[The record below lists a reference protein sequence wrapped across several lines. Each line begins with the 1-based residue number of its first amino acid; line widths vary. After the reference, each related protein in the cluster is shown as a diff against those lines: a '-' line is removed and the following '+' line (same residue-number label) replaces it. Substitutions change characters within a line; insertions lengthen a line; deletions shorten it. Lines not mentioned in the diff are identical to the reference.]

1 MPFADWHRPS
11 FALSQLAALTRLE
24 FPDEADVEVHYLN
37 QDFASYLGVPTYA
50 AMAGDVDHLMT
61 GMGDWLFRQIAF
73 PGLRDNS
80 EQYFNRYY
88 LGPRWRSFRQQ
99 VMGIRDELEKF
110 CVELIDRYHLDG
122 ADVIGFTS
130 MFAQNVG
137 SIAMARLIKERN
149 KSAIIVFGGANCETP
164 MGEIVAKNL
173 ACVDYVFSGPALKSF
188 PEFLRCLIR
197 GDTEAVR
204 DIQGVLC
211 HGAGRAG
218 GRPPIGAERD
228 IDDFFEPDYQS
239 FVTSLTSKPDLVAAQ
254 TENTKPILYFETSR
268 GCWWGA
274 RSHCTFCGLNGLT
287 IDYRTMSPEVALRQ
301 FRWLFSFAPWC
312 TNFHCVDNIMP
323 KSYPR
328 DVFPQLD
335 RPPGATLFYEVKLPL
350 SEKDLHALADA
361 GVTYVQPGIEAL
373 STETLQLMRKGTTAF
388 HNLQFLK
395 NCSRFGIDPAWNLLV
410 GFPGE
415 SEQVYEKYAADIP
428 LLVHLRPPTGAYL
441 VRFDRYSP
449 YFNQSAE
456 YQLDLAPMDFY
467 SLIYPFRPDDLG
479 QIAYFFQ
486 DLNLSAYLAN
496 VAAWIGP
503 LNDHITKWRRRWES
517 GPPCLNLAPGQDGGW
532 EIRDSR
538 FGGLERMEIDEAT
551 RALLQRLS
559 SPVRPADLP
568 AELGMPADQVSQQL
582 DFLRAHKLVFE
593 ENGRMLSLV
602 VLDDLR

>member
-1 MPFADWHRPS
+1 MLRVALVNMPFADWHRPS

-110 CVELIDRYHLDG
+110 CIELIDRYHLDG

-149 KSAIIVFGGANCETP
+149 KSAIVVFGGANCETP

-173 ACVDYVFSGPALKSF
+173 ACVDYVFSGPGLKAF
-188 PEFLRCLIR
+188 PAFLRRLIR

-211 HGAGRAG
+211 RGAGGAG

-287 IDYRTMSPEVALRQ
+287 MAYRTMCSHVALRQ

-350 SEKDLHALADA
+350 SEKDLHALAA
-361 GVTYVQPGIEAL
+361 
-373 STETLQLMRKGTTAF
+373 
-388 HNLQFLK
+388 
-395 NCSRFGIDPAWNLLV
+395 
-410 GFPGE
+410 
-415 SEQVYEKYAADIP
+415 
-428 LLVHLRPPTGAYL
+428 
-441 VRFDRYSP
+441 
-449 YFNQSAE
+449 
-456 YQLDLAPMDFY
+456 
-467 SLIYPFRPDDLG
+467 
-479 QIAYFFQ
+479 
-486 DLNLSAYLAN
+486 
-496 VAAWIGP
+496 
-503 LNDHITKWRRRWES
+503 
-517 GPPCLNLAPGQDGGW
+517 
-532 EIRDSR
+532 
-538 FGGLERMEIDEAT
+538 
-551 RALLQRLS
+551 
-559 SPVRPADLP
+559 
-568 AELGMPADQVSQQL
+568 
-582 DFLRAHKLVFE
+582 
-593 ENGRMLSLV
+593 
-602 VLDDLR
+602 